1 VRDLLAGLINPEQK
15 EQDVKLL
22 MFGAVAVF
30 GCGKLAWSPIDAN
43 WVNAWYGL
51 CALVGLGGASWAAVD
66 KWKGGK
72 NATPPAT
79 QEGTQDKE
87 GKP

>member
-1 VRDLLAGLINPEQK
+1 MRSLLNNLINPENR

-22 MFGAVAVF
+22 MFGVVAVF
-30 GCGKLAWSPIDAN
+30 GCGKLAWSEIDAN

-51 CALVGLGGASWAAVD
+51 CALVGLGGSAWAAVD

-72 NATPPAT
+72 GAAT
-79 QEGTQDKE
+79 QAPESGTKDQGGE
-87 GKP
+87 Q

>member
-1 VRDLLAGLINPEQK
+1 MKTLIQNLINPENK

-22 MFGAVAVF
+22 MFGIVAVF
-30 GCGKLAWSPIDAN
+30 GCGKLAWSPITAD

-51 CALVGLGGASWAAVD
+51 CALVGLGGAGWAAVD
-66 KWKGGK
+66 KWKGGRG
-72 NATPPAT
+72 AAPQAPAA
-79 QEGTQDKE
+79 GTEDQG